1 MASNNHSQGNSP
13 FYSPVYSPDSPA
25 PTTSQSNPLQP
36 LQTVPASALPT
47 KRHHNDI
54 DVDTDTD
61 TNTDTL
67 FSDSASMQNGS
78 SRLNLNPALLLNP
91 KGYAAPAPPARP
103 SAPVRPYNNSNNLNN
118 SADVAFQFTSP
129 DFHFANPQNGYTTTS
144 QPMPQ
149 SSNFSNMIDRINNVE
164 QRTFNPQTKRRKLE
178 TEDNASS
185 AHTFRSGGGG
195 MVGQYVKERRQDGG
209 SQQRSTGPVEAV
221 DLTDAGGES
230 DVVVIQAPIDE
241 EICYGMIQ
249 HASLNCHIVPTP
261 KPGVTSQMPN
271 CWPQVKII
279 LRRKLGET
287 SHVIHARD
295 HTRTIVG
302 TVDASTAS
310 GLAGLLD
317 SRLQL
322 RTDCRI
328 PTRLRVAGEEAG
340 KPTSRNYTLDLM
352 LYGPRR
358 SARAVARHLSQ
369 KNLCLC
375 NPLRIDPGIKYEN
388 PQLTEGPK
396 LPPVIKEQP
405 KMVPGIS
412 ASFPPPTMRSVEE
425 IRSEVM
431 GVFDSLTKNE
441 ELPEMEPDPRVQ
453 TELLKHQK
461 QGLSFMVTKEKPRQF
476 GSDGKAI
483 GSFWQIR
490 LANNGQKTYYNV
502 ITGSSQREA
511 PPETLGG
518 ILADMM
524 GLGKTLSILSLV
536 TSSLKEADEWSKLAP
551 VQPQAPP
558 MPKKKPN
565 SSGQFGQFDV
575 PTPQPLGL
583 TQLKL
588 NGKATLLICPL
599 STITNWEEQ
608 IKTHIQPDQLTYYIY
623 HGSNRIKDPKK
634 LASFD
639 LVLTTYGSVASE
651 VASRN
656 KGRQGPYP
664 LEEVGWF
671 RVVLDEA
678 HMIREQSTL
687 QFKAIC
693 RLQANRRWAVTGTPV
708 QNKLDDLAALLAFLR
723 LKPFDEKSKFTQYIT
738 APFKVC
744 DPEIVPKLR
753 ILVDSI
759 TLRRL
764 KDKIDLPPRTDEIVR
779 LEFSPSERKLYEI
792 FEKNAQDKVQVL
804 AAGREKMIGGRT
816 YIHILQS
823 ILRLRLISAHG
834 KDLLSDEDLEA
845 VQGMTQESAID
856 LDSDEDEEKP
866 ALAESRAYEAFEL
879 MQETNSDLCI
889 SCQKKIGSNDNASI
903 ASEREEDV
911 LGYMTACFHL
921 LCTSCIKTWEEDV
934 GNHGSGTCPFCQ
946 SHVRFAYN
954 EIRKSKAEVEH
965 EGHHQSHKSE
975 AKVRTKE
982 GYPEYSGPH
991 TKTRA
996 LVHDLLRSKADSE
1009 AQPDEPPFKS
1019 VVFSAWTSHLDLIQ
1033 IALDNAGIKY
1043 TRLDGKMSRTA
1054 RTAAMDAFRE
1064 DNSVHVILVSIM
1076 AGGLGLNLTSGNYVY
1091 VMEPQY
1097 NPAAEAQAVDR
1108 VHRLGQKRPV
1118 RTVRYIMQNSIE
1130 EKMLELQ
1137 DKKKKLASL
1146 SMDRNRVI
1154 DKAEAAKQKLM
1165 DLRSLFR

>member
-13 FYSPVYSPDSPA
+13 LYNPVYSPA
-25 PTTSQSNPLQP
+25 PTTSQSNPPQP
-36 LQTVPASALPT
+36 IQPIQSTLPT
-47 KRHHNDI
+47 KRPRD
-54 DVDTDTD
+54 DTDI
-61 TNTDTL
+61 L
-67 FSDSASMQNGS
+67 SFDSASMQNGS
-78 SRLNLNPALLLNP
+78 SRLNMNPALLLNP
-91 KGYAAPAPPARP
+91 KGYAAPTPPTRPNAPTRP
-103 SAPVRPYNNSNNLNN
+103 FNNSNN
-118 SADVAFQFTSP
+118 SADVEFQFNSP
-129 DFHFANPQNGYTTTS
+129 DFQFSNPQNGYTTTIS

-149 SSNFSNMIDRINNVE
+149 SSNFSNMIDRMNNVE
-164 QRTFNPQTKRRKLE
+164 QRTFNPQSKRRKLE
-178 TEDNASS
+178 AEDNVSP
-185 AHTFRSGGGG
+185 AHTFRNGGGG
-195 MVGQYVKERRQDGG
+195 GVIGQYVKERRQEGG
-209 SQQRSTGPVEAV
+209 NEQYPTGPVEAV
-221 DLTDAGGES
+221 DLTDSVEEN
-230 DVVVIQAPIDE
+230 DVVVIQAPMDE

-249 HASLNCHIVPTP
+249 HASLNCHIVPSP
-261 KPGVTSQMPN
+261 KPGAFALMPTW
-271 CWPQVKII
+271 WPQVKIV
-279 LRRKLGET
+279 LRRKLGEA
-287 SHVIHARD
+287 SYIIHAYD
-295 HTRTIVG
+295 HTRKIVG
-302 TVDASTAS
+302 TVDATTAS

-328 PTRLRVAGEEAG
+328 PTRQKVAGEEAG
-340 KPTSRNYTLDLM
+340 KHISRTYILDLM

-358 SARAVARHLSQ
+358 SAKTVARHLSQ
-369 KNLCLC
+369 KNIWLRH
-375 NPLRIDPGIKYEN
+375 PHRIDHSVKYEN
-388 PQLTEGPK
+388 PQLAEGPK
-396 LPPVIKEQP
+396 PPPVIKEQLKTIP
-405 KMVPGIS
+405 TAATSVPPS
-412 ASFPPPTMRSVEE
+412 MMSSVEE

-431 GVFDSLTKNE
+431 GVFDSLAKNE
-441 ELPEMEPDPRVQ
+441 ELPEVEPDPRVQ

-461 QGLSFMVTKEKPRQF
+461 QGLGFMMNKELPRQF
-476 GSDGKAI
+476 DSDGKAI

-490 LANNGQKTYYNV
+490 LGNNGQKTYYNV
-502 ITGSSQREA
+502 ITGNSQREA

-536 TSSLKEADEWSKLAP
+536 ASSLKEADEWSKRMP
-551 VQPQAPP
+551 VQPQAPL

-565 SSGQFGQFDV
+565 SSGQFDV

-588 NGKATLLICPL
+588 NVKTTLLICPL

-608 IKTHIQPDQLTYYIY
+608 IKAHIQPGKLTYYIY
-623 HGSNRIKDPKK
+623 HGSNRIKDPEK
-634 LASFD
+634 LAMFD

-656 KGRQGPYP
+656 KGRQGSYP

-723 LKPFDEKSKFTQYIT
+723 LKPFDEKSKFTQHIT
-738 APFKVC
+738 APFKIC

-764 KDKIDLPPRTDEIVR
+764 KDKINLPPRTDEIIR
-779 LEFSPSERKLYEI
+779 LEFSASERKLYDI

-834 KDLLSDEDLEA
+834 RDLLSDEDLEA

-856 LDSDEDEEKP
+856 LDSDEDDEKP
-866 ALAESRAYEAFEL
+866 ALAESRVYEAFEL

-889 SCQKKIGSNDNASI
+889 SCQKKIGSNDSASI

-921 LCTSCIKTWEEDV
+921 LCPSCITTWEEEV
-934 GNHGSGTCPFCQ
+934 GNHGSGTCPVCQ

-975 AKVRTKE
+975 TKVRTKD

-996 LVHDLLRSKADSE
+996 LVDDLLKAKADSE
-1009 AQPDEPPFKS
+1009 AHPDEPPFKS

-1033 IALDNAGIKY
+1033 IALDNVGIRY
-1043 TRLDGKMSRTA
+1043 TRLDGKMSRNA
-1054 RTAAMDAFRE
+1054 RTASMDAFRE

-1118 RTVRYIMQNSIE
+1118 RTVRYIMRNSIE

-1137 DKKKKLASL
+1137 EKKKMLASL

-1165 DLRSLFR
+1165 DLRSLFK

>member
-1 MASNNHSQGNSP
+1 MASNNRSQ
-13 FYSPVYSPDSPA
+13 
-25 PTTSQSNPLQP
+25 
-36 LQTVPASALPT
+36 AS
-47 KRHHNDI
+47 I
-54 DVDTDTD
+54 
-61 TNTDTL
+61 
-67 FSDSASMQNGS
+67 QNGP

-91 KGYAAPAPPARP
+91 KSYSASSPPVQQNAPSRPPL
-103 SAPVRPYNNSNNLNN
+103 NGSNIP
-118 SADVAFQFTSP
+118 ADVE
-129 DFHFANPQNGYTTTS
+129 FHFSNPQDGFATAAQPIYTNGHAAT
-144 QPMPQ
+144 QPN
-149 SSNFSNMIDRINNVE
+149 NFGDMIDRMNNVE
-164 QRTFNPQTKRRKLE
+164 QRTFAPQTKRRRVE
-178 TEDNASS
+178 PEDSIDPVNA
-185 AHTFRSGGGG
+185 FRNGGSGDL
-195 MVGQYVKERRQDGG
+195 GQYVRDKRQEAA
-209 SQQRSTGPVEAV
+209 SQQFSTKRVEAV
-221 DLTDAGGES
+221 DLTDAGEN
-230 DVVVIQAPIDE
+230 DLMMLQAPKE
-241 EICYGMIQ
+241 EEVCYGMIQ
-249 HASLNCHIVPTP
+249 HARLNCHIVPSP
-261 KPGVTSQMPN
+261 KPGVISLMPSY
-271 CWPQVKII
+271 WPQVKIV
-279 LRRKLGET
+279 LRRKVGEAST
-287 SHVIHARD
+287 IIQAYD
-295 HTRTIVG
+295 HTRQIVG
-302 TVDASTAS
+302 TVDPHTSS
-310 GLAGLLD
+310 GLAALLD

-328 PTRLRVAGEEAG
+328 PTRQKVAGEEAG
-340 KPTSRNYTLDLM
+340 RETSMSYTLDLM
-352 LYGPRR
+352 LYGPRK
-358 SARAVARHLSQ
+358 SGRAVAKHLSQ
-369 KNLCLC
+369 RNIWLR
-375 NPLRIDPGIKYEN
+375 NPPRVDPGIKYEN
-388 PQLTEGPK
+388 PQLVEGPK
-396 LPPVIKEQP
+396 PPPAVKEQP
-405 KMVPGIS
+405 KMFYG
-412 ASFPPPTMRSVEE
+412 AATPPMMRSVEE

-431 GVFDSLTKNE
+431 GVFDSLTKSE
-441 ELPEMEPDPRVQ
+441 ELPEMEPGPRVQ

-461 QGLSFMVTKEKPRQF
+461 QGLYFMTAKEQPRKF
-476 GSDGKAI
+476 DSDGKIAD
-483 GSFWQIR
+483 SFWQIR
-490 LANNGQKTYYNV
+490 LGMNSQKIYYNV
-502 ITGSSQREA
+502 ITGHSQTQP

-536 TSSLKEADEWSKLAP
+536 ASSLDQAEQWSNLAP

-558 MPKKKPN
+558 APKKKAN
-565 SSGQFGQFDV
+565 SSGQFDV
-575 PTPQPLGL
+575 PTPQLLAL
-583 TQLKL
+583 TKL
-588 NGKATLLICPL
+588 RQNAKATLLICPL
-599 STITNWEEQ
+599 STINNWEEQ
-608 IKTHIQPDQLTYYIY
+608 IKAHIKPGQLTYYVY
-623 HGSNRIKDPKK
+623 HGSNRIKDPQR
-634 LASFD
+634 LAEFD
-639 LVLTTYGSVASE
+639 IVLTTYGSVASE

-656 KGRQGPYP
+656 KGKTGAYP

-723 LKPFDEKSKFTQYIT
+723 LKPFDDKSKFTQYIT

-753 ILVDSI
+753 ILVDSV

-764 KDKIDLPPRTDEIVR
+764 KDKIDLPPRKDEIVR
-779 LEFSPSERKLYEI
+779 LDFSPSERRLYDL

-834 KDLLSDEDLEA
+834 RDLLSDEDLEV

-856 LDSDEDEEKP
+856 LDSDDDDDKP
-866 ALAESRAYEAFEL
+866 ALTESRAYEAFEL

-889 SCQKKIGSNDNASI
+889 SCQRKIGSNDSADI

-921 LCTSCIKTWEEDV
+921 LCTTCIKTWEEEV
-934 GNHGSGTCPFCQ
+934 GNHGSGTCPVCQ
-946 SHVRFAYN
+946 THVRFAYN

-965 EGHHQSHKSE
+965 EGHNHSRKPE
-975 AKVRTKE
+975 AKVRTKD
-982 GYPEYSGPH
+982 GYAGYQGPH

-996 LVHDLLRSKADSE
+996 LVDDLLKAKADSE
-1009 AQPDEPPFKS
+1009 ALPDEPPFKS

-1033 IALDNAGIKY
+1033 IALDNAGIRY

-1054 RTAAMDAFRE
+1054 RTAAMDAFR
-1064 DNSVHVILVSIM
+1064 DDRDVHVILVSIM
-1076 AGGLGLNLTSGNYVY
+1076 AGGLGLNLTAGNYVY

-1118 RTVRYIMQNSIE
+1118 RTVRYIMRNSIE

-1137 DKKKKLASL
+1137 EKKKKLASL
-1146 SMDRNRVI
+1146 SMDRNRVM

-1165 DLRSLFR
+1165 DLRSLFK